1 MVATTGGL
9 NVTSLCSRCRKIVR
23 ASVLVLSFTL
33 SIACGG
39 RSSPDVIWDISVEP
53 NRANAT
59 SGSSPDNEVDFSV
72 MADYTSARS
81 APWNGDVQWL
91 VDAGWVNLQKGRAIC
106 TGPAPPLFPLNIPTP
121 AGITARIT
129 TSEGKTLTAP
139 ALLACF

>member
-1 MVATTGGL
+1 MTRVTDVLQAWRNNHPGPAYG
-9 NVTSLCSRCRKIVR
+9 NVPWLEAHKPLL
-23 ASVLVLSFTL
+23 A
-33 SIACGG
+33 
-39 RSSPDVIWDISVEP
+39 ISVVP

-72 MADYTSARS
+72 MADYTSGRS
-81 APWNGDVQWL
+81 APWNGDVQWS
-91 VDAGWVNLQKGRAIC
+91 VDAGWVNLQSGRAIC